1 MIKNPARQ
9 PIIEPIENKLDTV
22 SESVKIML
30 LLNELNNK
38 IDKLTE
44 RFDKYDADNK
54 IMDYRFKY
62 LLSLINE

>member
-1 MIKNPARQ
+1 
-9 PIIEPIENKLDTV
+9 
-22 SESVKIML
+22 ML